1 MGLGAPAD
9 NRETRLGESQ
19 CQDRP
24 GERPCGQGGGVVLG
38 QSLSWSSWVWGEG
51 RGPRPS
57 PWRAA
62 QTAPGAAAGVL
73 GRPRPDRPRQA
84 GERRQR
90 RGLTLARPGRCRN
103 AAVLPSVL
111 LAWRASAPPAPGGT
125 RSQCHLSG
133 HGEGASLKVTLQMA
147 PGTRHRGGEHPARG
161 HQPCQAGPPR
171 PRGSRT
177 SSGWVAGQPWGLP
190 SGGASACGRGCN
202 SRTHCQQR
210 GQGWPWPHQAW
221 GWVCSTTALC
231 PGPARGPAQRLAPF
245 TPKNTRRH
253 RCSA

>member
-1 MGLGAPAD
+1 M
-9 NRETRLGESQ
+9 
-19 CQDRP
+19 
-24 GERPCGQGGGVVLG
+24 VLG

-147 PGTRHRGGEHPARG
+147 PGTRHGEESTLPAGISPARL
-161 HQPCQAGPPR
+161 
-171 PRGSRT
+171 
-177 SSGWVAGQPWGLP
+177 GLP
-190 SGGASACGRGCN
+190 DPGAA
-202 SRTHCQQR
+202 
-210 GQGWPWPHQAW
+210 
-221 GWVCSTTALC
+221 
-231 PGPARGPAQRLAPF
+231 GPAQGGWRASPGVSPAEGLRPVGGAVTAGHTASSVGKGGLGPTRPGGGFALLLPCALGLPGAQPRGWPLSRLR
-245 TPKNTRRH
+245 TPGATDAQPRGGLQATPRAAEPDDDPQS
-253 RCSA
+253 RWP